1 MAAKKKT
8 AKSGKAK
15 PAIKAAPRKSVKR
28 PTPAARKASRPAPAK
43 KAAARP
49 APRAK
54 VAKAAPAR
62 AVRPAPAARTPPPA
76 PAETPKAKAKPMGKK
91 DLEFFRKLLLNLR
104 DRIVDEIS
112 FLAGENLN
120 HSQRE
125 ASGDLS
131 NYGMHMAD
139 QGTDNFDR
147 EFALSLVSN
156 EQEVLYEIDDALH
169 RIDNNAY
176 GICEQTGNAIEI
188 ERLKVLPY
196 ARYCREAQEQ
206 MEKNRKRFR
215 PFVTVPS
222 QGQAPSSQEL

>member
-1 MAAKKKT
+1 MPARAAAK
-8 AKSGKAK
+8 G
-15 PAIKAAPRKSVKR
+15 IAAS
-28 PTPAARKASRPAPAK
+28 RKAPPRPAP
-43 KAAARP
+43 KAAAP
-49 APRAK
+49 A
-54 VAKAAPAR
+54 VAATR
-62 AVRPAPAARTPPPA
+62 VF
-76 PAETPKAKAKPMGKK
+76 GKK

-147 EFALSLVSN
+147 EFALSIVSN
-156 EQEVLYEIDDALH
+156 EQEVLYEIDEALH
-169 RIDNNAY
+169 RIDNRSF
-176 GICEQTGNAIEI
+176 GICELTGQPIEF

-215 PFVTVPS
+215 PFAS
-222 QGQAPSSQEL
+222 AALQGQGSSPEY